1 METKRQSLIKRCNE
15 RISEITFCNQK
26 DEEMLSRIRE
36 QGDTSYVRNQI
47 NKTNENVKQR
57 NIEVDELKLKLIE
70 IPRGVHDNDIQ
81 SNIDNNNKV
90 LKEKQ
95 RIKTEKRCLILKDIK
110 EKSEQSQTYYQST
123 RKSDRESRYLD
134 KDYKRSYNHFVKA
147 CNSMPEYMINNLK
160 EMPENKGY
168 FWKNVACFGEL
179 PVERGKPLT
188 LFERQ
193 RGGVLNIHEWTE
205 KDYNLFAKVGK
216 EKKKLISSVPR
227 KRL

>member
-1 METKRQSLIKRCNE
+1 MEAKRQSLIKRCNE

-26 DEEMLSRIRE
+26 DEEMLSRIKE
-36 QGDTSYVRNQI
+36 QGDTSYVRNQL
-47 NKTNENVKQR
+47 NKTNEKIKER
-57 NIEVDELKLKLIE
+57 NIEVDELKHKLIE

-81 SNIDNNNKV
+81 SNIDNNSKV

-95 RIKTEKRCLILKDIK
+95 RIKTEKRLFILKDKK
-110 EKSEQSQTYYQST
+110 EKSEQSQAYYQST

-134 KDYKRSYNHFVKA
+134 KDCKRSYNHFVKA
-147 CNSMPEYMINNLK
+147 CNTIPEYMINNLK

-179 PVERGKPLT
+179 PAERGKQLT

-193 RGGVLNIHEWTE
+193 RGGILNIHEWTE
-205 KDYNLFAKVGK
+205 NTIIYLL
-216 EKKKLISSVPR
+216 KLVKRR
-227 KRL
+227 KN

>member
-1 METKRQSLIKRCNE
+1 MEAKRQSLIKRCNE
-15 RISEITFCNQK
+15 RIREITFCNQK
-26 DEEMLSRIRE
+26 DEEMLSRIKE

-47 NKTNENVKQR
+47 NKTNEKIKER
-57 NIEVDELKLKLIE
+57 NIEVDELKRKLIE

-81 SNIDNNNKV
+81 SNIDNNSKV

-95 RIKTEKRCLILKDIK
+95 RINTEKRLLILKDKK
-110 EKSEQSQTYYQST
+110 EKSEQSQKFYQASL
-123 RKSDRESRYLD
+123 KSDREQRYLD
-134 KDYKRSYNHFVKA
+134 NDYKRSYIHYLKA
-147 CNSMPEYMINNLK
+147 CASIPDYILNNLK

-168 FWKNVACFGEL
+168 YWKNVACFGEL
-179 PVERGKPLT
+179 PAERGKPST

-193 RGGVLNIHEWTE
+193 RGGILNIHEWTE
-205 KDYNLFAKVGK
+205 KDYNLFTKVGK